1 LSLAASGSVWAGYVQ
16 WVLASAVLW
25 VAGWP
30 ILVSA
35 AVRTR
40 QAQANMDSL
49 IALGTLTAYLFST
62 VRLLAGTG
70 SGLYFDTAAVIIAF
84 IALGRLFEA
93 RATGRASHAITALLE
108 LGAKRAR
115 VRWSDGVEEQ
125 IEISVLRPGDLMVV
139 LPGEKV
145 PTDGVVVEGES
156 AVDESMLTG
165 ESVPVDKAVGDT
177 VAGASINAHGLLVV
191 RATGIGADTALSR
204 IIRLVEQAQSDR
216 PAVRRLADRVAA
228 VFVPVVASIAVGTF
242 LAWWLA
248 ASRPLAGLSAAVAVL
263 VIACPCALGLATP
276 TAIMVGTGRGA
287 ALGVLVK
294 GGRVLEAARGIDTV
308 VFDKTGTLTHGRLQ
322 VTEVAGD
329 SDTLALAAAAE
340 AGSGHPV
347 GAAIVDAA
355 RERGL
360 AVQAA
365 SGFRETPGRGI
376 SARVAGCEVL
386 VGRASMF
393 AERGW
398 PVLDALAERAA
409 QWAGRGASVSL
420 VGWDARV
427 RGVVAV
433 ADTVKQEAASTVA
446 GLHRMGVRT
455 VLLTGDGAGAAHA
468 VAEAVGIGEVVAEVL
483 PEDKAAAVRALQD
496 GGRRV
501 AMVGDGVNDAPALVQ
516 ADLGIALGTGTDV
529 AIEAGDV
536 TLLGASTRGV
546 LIALALSRRTLR
558 TIRQNLAWAFVY
570 NIILIPVAA
579 VGLLD
584 PIYSGAAMAA
594 SSITVVS
601 NSLRLNGF
609 GRTP

>member
-1 LSLAASGSVWAGYVQ
+1 
-16 WVLASAVLW
+16 
-25 VAGWP
+25 
-30 ILVSA
+30 
-35 AVRTR
+35 
-40 QAQANMDSL
+40 
-49 IALGTLTAYLFST
+49 
-62 VRLLAGTG
+62 
-70 SGLYFDTAAVIIAF
+70 
-84 IALGRLFEA
+84 
-93 RATGRASHAITALLE
+93 
-108 LGAKRAR
+108 
-115 VRWSDGVEEQ
+115 
-125 IEISVLRPGDLMVV
+125 
-139 LPGEKV
+139 
-145 PTDGVVVEGES
+145 
-156 AVDESMLTG
+156 
-165 ESVPVDKAVGDT
+165 
-177 VAGASINAHGLLVV
+177 
-191 RATGIGADTALSR
+191 
-204 IIRLVEQAQSDR
+204 
-216 PAVRRLADRVAA
+216 
-228 VFVPVVASIAVGTF
+228 
-242 LAWWLA
+242 
-248 ASRPLAGLSAAVAVL
+248 
-263 VIACPCALGLATP
+263 
-276 TAIMVGTGRGA
+276 
-287 ALGVLVK
+287 
-294 GGRVLEAARGIDTV
+294 LEAARGIDTV